1 MRSTTRVL
9 AAGHDSAF
17 LHLIQTL
24 LDDIG
29 IPVSTTSNWHKVPGL
44 AAKLVADLAI
54 LDLAPGSEMSCWLTA
69 EALRSQPAT
78 SNIRILLCPVAW
90 WLIDEHREQMD
101 RLAASVWSGK
111 FELEELFRLVA
122 DALHNTRSLQGN
134 RSVKPTMP
142 SSGRSA
148 KR

>member
-9 AAGHDSAF
+9 AAGHDSTF

-29 IPVSTTSNWHKVPGL
+29 VPVRTTSNWHKVPGI
-44 AAKLVADLAI
+44 AARLLPDLAI
-54 LDLAPGSEMSCWLTA
+54 LDLAPGSEIPCWLAA
-69 EALRSQPAT
+69 EALRSQPRT
-78 SNIRILLCPVAW
+78 RNVRILLCPVAS
-90 WLIDEHREQMD
+90 WLIDEHREQID

-122 DALHNTRSLQGN
+122 AALH
-134 RSVKPTMP
+134 KPHPMGGSRYSPTQH
-142 SSGRSA
+142 
-148 KR
+148 

>member
-111 FELEELFRLVA
+111 FELEEFFRLVA
-122 DALHNTRSLQGN
+122 EALHNTHTSTARQ
-134 RSVKPTMP
+134 
-142 SSGRSA
+142 SGRPS
-148 KR
+148 

>member
-29 IPVSTTSNWHKVPGL
+29 VPVRTTCNWHKVPDI
-44 AAKLVADLAI
+44 AAKVRPDLAI
-54 LDLAPGSEMSCWLTA
+54 LDLVPGREMACWLTA
-69 EALRSQPAT
+69 EALRCQPT
-78 SNIRILLCPVAW
+78 TRNVRILLCPVAS
-90 WLIDEHREQMD
+90 WLIDEHREQID

-122 DALHNTRSLQGN
+122 AALHETHPRGRQTGSL
-134 RSVKPTMP
+134 
-142 SSGRSA
+142 
-148 KR
+148 